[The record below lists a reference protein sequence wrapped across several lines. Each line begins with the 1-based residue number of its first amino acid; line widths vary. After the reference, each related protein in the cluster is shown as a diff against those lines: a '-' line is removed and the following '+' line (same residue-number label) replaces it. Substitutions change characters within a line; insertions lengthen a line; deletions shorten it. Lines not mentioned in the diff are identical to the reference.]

1 MCVKAQK
8 LIATIADWLTGSR
21 RYPTMTNITTLRPG
35 ERFMFKNFE
44 WVCLDPNHPDGGVL
58 AIMAEPWAKDVKF
71 CPSDKFADEKGN
83 WNNYRTSNV
92 RGILSDMANAVFE
105 GKSLLPHTVDLVAD
119 NGDRAYGTVHD
130 DVFILTCDEYR
141 KYRDYIPH
149 YDSWIWTATPW
160 YCGDKDSGTD
170 YADSV
175 RAVYTE
181 DLLNNHY
188 ACNSFAVVPACILD
202 PASLN
207 LRQSMAYVEEVSE

>member
-1 MCVKAQK
+1 
-8 LIATIADWLTGSR
+8 
-21 RYPTMTNITTLRPG
+21 MTNITILRPG
-35 ERFMFKNFE
+35 EHFMFKGFE
-44 WVCLDPNHPDGGVL
+44 WVCLDPNHPDGGLL

-92 RGILSDMANAVFE
+92 RRILSAMANAVFE
-105 GKSLLPHTVDLVAD
+105 EKSLLSHTVDLVSD

-130 DVFILTCDEYR
+130 FVFILTCDEYR

-160 YCGDKDSGTD
+160 YCGDKDSDTD
-170 YADSV
+170 VAINVRFVDTDGHLDINYAYFSY
-175 RAVYTE
+175 AV
-181 DLLNNHY
+181 
-188 ACNSFAVVPACILD
+188 APACILN

-207 LRQSMAYVEEVSE
+207 LRQSMSYVEEEASEE